1 MIIVQNIDLRS
12 WKYFK
17 QTKYDR
23 LLKST
28 RVEAIFIISVDFA
41 EKNRKNDETSSM
53 DFKIESPNYGNQ
65 R

>member
-12 WKYFK
+12 WEYFK
-17 QTKYDR
+17 E
-23 LLKST
+23 T

-41 EKNRKNDETSSM
+41 EKNRKNDEISSI

>member
-1 MIIVQNIDLRS
+1 METIYLGPN
-12 WKYFK
+12 
-17 QTKYDR
+17 
-23 LLKST
+23 LLKVT